1 MKKLKKLLVTF
12 VLATFLF
19 GMPVF
24 SEGREAL
31 ENEETQLPVSA
42 QTGSPSLLQSITI
55 GIGRRRRR
63 RARRRAW
70 WRRRARIRRNRRRG
84 RHLGWRIGV
93 GVGRRRN
100 RGHSH

>member
-1 MKKLKKLLVTF
+1 MKKLKKLVITFLLV
-12 VLATFLF
+12 TFLF

-24 SEGREAL
+24 SEGHEVL

-42 QTGSPSLLQSITI
+42 QNGSPFLLQSITI

-70 WRRRARIRRNRRRG
+70 WRRRARIRRNRQRG

-93 GVGRRRN
+93 GRSRRRSS
-100 RGHSH
+100 GHSH